1 MNVVYYADS
10 SVLVKRHIAETGSA
24 WVSSL
29 TSPRGISTIASSAFS
44 LVEVSSAFCRQ
55 KREKTITDADFEVY
69 VKDFEIAA
77 NNEYDLYPIDA
88 TVIAEAQQLLEKYTL
103 TSRRCCPTGVGR
115 CCPQLLAARRYAG
128 ANIFSFGQQS
138 AQRRSRRGLHD
149 RRPAPA
155 SLMDMLRAHRA
166 SVVNYSYGHSPE

>member
-103 TSRRCCPTGVGR
+103 RAGDAV
-115 CCPQLLAARRYAG
+115 QLASAVVVRNSLQHAGMQEPIFLASDNNLLNAALAEG
-128 ANIFSFGQQS
+128 FTTDDPL
-138 AQRRSRRGLHD
+138 LH
-149 RRPAPA
+149 P
-155 SLMDMLRAHRA
+155 
-166 SVVNYSYGHSPE
+166 